1 MSTYP
6 QVDNTTTL
14 SHIQALDGLRGLLA
28 LWVFL
33 GHLANGVGYT
43 NYVLA
48 AHALAVDVFMILSG
62 FLMVYVWKGS
72 SNSPAKTNTALI
84 KFYISRVFRIAPL
97 YYVLLLVC
105 YLLLPTLAAM
115 QDAVLRVI
123 PPPWASEVMGYYP
136 QTNWNFDSWNWLVLH
151 LSFLFGVVPGMEATT
166 PLPDW
171 SLSLE
176 MQFYLIFPALL
187 FLIYKCSP
195 MVIAMVACIASFLSP
210 VLFGLYLQPGL
221 YAHFGQ
227 PSLLSYR
234 LCAFVLG
241 MLVAMHI
248 KRNVGHDPP
257 QNRWFYFII
266 PTIICLL
273 PLSKP
278 VMLIY
283 LIFVGIALGRLNFL
297 ANILSRKPFQYLGQV
312 SYSFYLCH
320 LLILIPLNYLLLI
333 NFGYAE
339 SPPWVRFW
347 ITVAISLPLALALS
361 SALYYVIE
369 SPSIKLG
376 RSLLTKIK
384 GN

>member
-1 MSTYP
+1 MYP
-6 QVDNTTTL
+6 PRATPTTL
-14 SHIQALDGLRGLLA
+14 NHIQALDGLRGLLA

-33 GHLANGVGYT
+33 GHLANGVGYK

-72 SNSPAKTNTALI
+72 FRFHAKANTALI

-105 YLLLPTLAAM
+105 YLLLPTLATM

-123 PPPWASEVMGYYP
+123 PPPWASEVTGYYP
-136 QTNWNFDSWNWLVLH
+136 QTNWNFDKLSWLVLH

-195 MVIAMVACIASFLSP
+195 MVIAMVACIASFISP
-210 VLFGLYLQPGL
+210 TLFGLYLQPGL

-266 PTIICLL
+266 PAIICLL

-283 LIFVGIALGRLNFL
+283 LIFVGIALGRLNLL
-297 ANILSRKPFQYLGQV
+297 ANILSCKPFQYLGQV

-339 SPPWVRFW
+339 SPPWLRFW
-347 ITVAISLPLALALS
+347 ITVTISLPLALALS